1 MALNKF
7 GFIVT
12 GGGFEPAG
20 RRVVL
25 GSEVF
30 EMIAV
35 GVPGPADAVA
45 VARELVSEGVQL
57 LELCGGFGPV
67 WTAKVIEAVGPGI
80 PVGSVGYGPESIDA
94 MHALFKA

>member
-1 MALNKF
+1 MALTMF

-12 GGGFEPAG
+12 GAGFAPAG
-20 RRVVL
+20 QRVVL
-25 GSEVF
+25 ATERF

-45 VARELVSEGVQL
+45 VARQLVSEGVQL

-67 WTAKVIEAVGPGI
+67 WTAKVIEAVGPDI
-80 PVGSVGYGPESIDA
+80 PVGAVGYGPESIDA
-94 MHALFKA
+94 MYALFKA